1 LCRRETDGFFFQFDG
16 IIIQGLK
23 PMDRESDCTCNALNA
38 LGGKTKTE
46 ELKKEP
52 RNSSSCY
59 VFTLNVVGIFIP
71 ALVVMGDF
79 KDFPNFDRP
88 SLECL
93 VSVLDNYG
101 RDEDSKDEEGI
112 TITELVLANVH
123 LKEPSDGGV
132 NVFKAFF
139 TRSDTTLTKVTLQ
152 WSDFG
157 SQQDTSQLIAA
168 FETNRTVTDLSIL
181 GIRDLYG
188 SALGSSLSGLMRN
201 MPQLQ
206 RLECRLLSV
215 EEVRAFQPGL
225 QANQKLKE
233 LSFHCCYNMGDEGIR
248 LIADALVGNTTM
260 DTLDICENRITPVGL
275 DDITRL
281 IESTQLKKVT
291 LWCRRETFTIN
302 I

>member
-1 LCRRETDGFFFQFDG
+1 
-16 IIIQGLK
+16 
-23 PMDRESDCTCNALNA
+23 
-38 LGGKTKTE
+38 
-46 ELKKEP
+46 
-52 RNSSSCY
+52 
-59 VFTLNVVGIFIP
+59 
-71 ALVVMGDF
+71 MGDF

-281 IESTQLKKVT
+281 IESTQLQKVT
-291 LWCRRETFTIN
+291 LWCRRETFTTIFN
-302 I
+302 DEAATKRFLTALQHKSSSLQELRKISGIDEFLAVTAATIKNSLTRIRQLNRVNLLLLTSPPLLPTSRLHCSQ